1 MSDVQTGSSLESVS
15 ATTLAKTA
23 TDAFTDALP
32 KAELH
37 LHIEGSITPERLMK
51 LADANKVT
59 LPYDSEADLLAAYD
73 FKDLQSFLDLYYL
86 GASVLQTEEDFYAM
100 TRDYLEVCR
109 AQKILHTEIGFDPQ
123 AHTDRG
129 IDFDVVMSG
138 ITQAMRDAR
147 SEWGQSS
154 LLLMNLLRHLPVE
167 SALNTIDQAERY
179 GDAII
184 AVGLDS
190 AELPF
195 PPEPFAPAFER
206 ARALGWHSVA
216 HAGEE
221 GPPAYIWSALNTL
234 KVDRIDH
241 GVRSDEDPE
250 LIAHLKEHQVPLTVC
265 PLSNVRLRVIDHMR
279 DHNILRMLDD
289 GVMVTANSDDPT
301 YFGGFLNENY
311 SALSTDLGMTNQQAI
326 QLAHNSFQASFL
338 DAAQKQV
345 FANRLD
351 AFVAQHL
358 AE

>member
-1 MSDVQTGSSLESVS
+1 MSDTFTG
-15 ATTLAKTA
+15 TF
-23 TDAFTDALP
+23 TDAFTAAMP

-51 LADANKVT
+51 LAEANKVT
-59 LPYDSEADLLAAYD
+59 LPYESEADLLAAYD
-73 FKDLQSFLDLYYL
+73 FSDLQSFLDLYYL
-86 GASVLQTEEDFYAM
+86 GASVLQTEADFYAM

-109 AQKILHTEIGFDPQ
+109 DQNIVHTEIGFDPQ

-129 IDFDVVMSG
+129 IALEVVMSG

-167 SALNTIDQAERY
+167 SALATLDDAERF
-179 GDAII
+179 GDAIV

-190 AELPF
+190 SELPF
-195 PPEPFAPAFER
+195 PPEMFKPAFDK
-206 ARALGWHSVA
+206 ARTLGWRSVA

-221 GPPAYIWSALNTL
+221 GPPAYVWSALNEL

-241 GVRSDEDPE
+241 GVRSDEDPK
-250 LIAHLKEHQVPLTVC
+250 LMAHLREHQVPLTVC
-265 PLSNVRLRVIDHMR
+265 PLSNVRLRVIDKMQ

-289 GVMVTANSDDPT
+289 GVLVTANSDDPT

-311 SALSTDLGMTNQQAI
+311 AAMSKDLAMTEDQAVALAR
-326 QLAHNSFQASFL
+326 NSFKASFL
-338 DAAQKQV
+338 DPAQKQA
-345 FANRLD
+345 FENRLD
-351 AFVAQHL
+351 DYVAEHA

>member
-1 MSDVQTGSSLESVS
+1 MSEEQPNLSSEFLNAQAQQS
-15 ATTLAKTA
+15 
-23 TDAFTDALP
+23 FTDALP

-37 LHIEGSITPERLMK
+37 LHIEGSITPERLMM

-86 GASVLQTEEDFYAM
+86 GAGVLQTEDDFYAM

-109 AQKILHTEIGFDPQ
+109 EQKILHTEIGFDPQ
-123 AHTDRG
+123 THTDRG
-129 IDFDVVMSG
+129 IELDVVMSG

-147 SEWGQSS
+147 NEWGQSS

-167 SALNTIDQAERY
+167 SALDTVNQAERY

-195 PPEPFAPAFER
+195 PPEPFAPAFDR
-206 ARALGWHSVA
+206 ARALGWHTVA

-221 GPPAYIWSALNTL
+221 GPPAYVWSALNTL

-241 GVRSDEDPE
+241 GVRSDEDPALME
-250 LIAHLKEHQVPLTVC
+250 HLREHQVPLTVC

-279 DHNILRMLDD
+279 DHNILHMLDS
-289 GVMVTANSDDPT
+289 GIMVTANSDDPT

-311 SALSTDLGMTNQQAI
+311 AALSTDLGMTNEQAI
-326 QLAHNSFQASFL
+326 QLAHNSFHASFL
-338 DAAQKQV
+338 DPAQKQV
-345 FANRLD
+345 FATRLND
-351 AFVAQHL
+351 FVASN
-358 AE
+358 AAT